1 MRPIHAFQLFT
12 LLSPSAGGT
21 PLNTTTTPPG
31 CRKLNTDIDWPPRE
45 VWEEFLPGV
54 IPTPGSDAYGP
65 LPDYRLQ
72 VKTVSDVQN
81 AVRFATKHN
90 IRLTVLTTG
99 HDQLARSDA
108 GSGLIIDLS
117 LLNGVRVSE
126 SFTPTEEG
134 LPFVEPGT
142 EVNIITPKD
151 GVQAAVTFGPAR
163 AGLPLNYAVGQSGLF
178 SVSGAA
184 GKCSDSIVYV
194 QSG

>member
-1 MRPIHAFQLFT
+1 MKPIHTLQLFA
-12 LLSPSAGGT
+12 LLSASSRGT
-21 PLNTTTTPPG
+21 ILNTTITPPG
-31 CRKLNTDIDWPPRE
+31 CRKLNTDIGWPSRD
-45 VWEEFLPGV
+45 VWENSLPGI

-81 AVRFATKHN
+81 AVRFAARHN

-117 LLNGVRVSE
+117 LFNGVQVSE

-134 LPFVEPGT
+134 LPFIEPGT

-163 AGLPLNYAVGQSGLF
+163 AGLQLNYAVGKSGLF

-184 GKCSDSIVYV
+184 GKCSDFIVNV
-194 QSG
+194 QSD